1 MFLWYDEEVEDE
13 LRGLVDV
20 VVELE
25 VDEDEQ

>member
-25 VDEDEQ
+25 VDEDEL